1 MEVARMTRKERLEVI
16 SMLNGAIS
24 MVLAHNEALA
34 SKESSE
40 KHAEIFSMI
49 VTMILKDYIKNI
61 TPDEIDKASS
71 KFEESFKNFHE
82 TVYKVPN

>member
-1 MEVARMTRKERLEVI
+1 MTRKERLEVI

-49 VTMILKDYIKNI
+49 VTMIIKDYIKNI
-61 TPDEIDKASS
+61 TPKEIDEASAR
-71 KFEESFKNFHE
+71 FEESFRNFHE